1 MHLLC
6 SEYSSLAFSVVLS
19 ILPLVCDNIVA
30 SSFSISGFFWHRVIV
45 PGATDIQQFLTWLH
59 RAEQVSCVKCNSF
72 HIYILVCLNRPPV
85 SIALKER
92 QPEITQ
98 GHTFF
103 WELQCSNS
111 AISRDFGWKLRH
123 CLLSSECWLEKY
135 LKLIVQSREWLSS
148 FKKGVQGL
156 SLPALDTPPTIFFCF
171 LPHTHKHLL
180 LHISSALSSSSC
192 IRYLIL
198 WSSWN
203 SWHKT

>member
-1 MHLLC
+1 MFRIFISCLFSCSLNSSSSVWQYCCFFFQYQWLLLTPSHC
-6 SEYSSLAFSVVLS
+6 ARS
-19 ILPLVCDNIVA
+19 
-30 SSFSISGFFWHRVIV
+30 HRYPAI
-45 PGATDIQQFLTWLH
+45 PHWLH

-156 SLPALDTPPTIFFCF
+156 SSPALDTPPTIFFCF